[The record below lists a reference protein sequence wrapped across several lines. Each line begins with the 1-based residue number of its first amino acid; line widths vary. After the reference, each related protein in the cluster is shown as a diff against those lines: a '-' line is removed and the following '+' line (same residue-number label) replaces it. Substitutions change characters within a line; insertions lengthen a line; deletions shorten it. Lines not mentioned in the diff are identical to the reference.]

1 VSVTF
6 LFGVHMH
13 QPVDNFD
20 EAVNRAVV
28 DCYEPFFEV
37 MSNYPEFKFSLHCS
51 GWLLQK
57 IKSDYPSLYKNIQ
70 KLNNQGSIEFVGAG
84 FYEPILSVIPSRD
97 RRGQIDML
105 LDYIENEFGSKPT
118 GLWLTERVWESS
130 IVPDVVDS
138 GIEYMV
144 VDDYH
149 FIASGFE
156 PDNLSKYYMTE
167 EGGKRVALFP
177 ISKALRYAIPFRP
190 VKEAIEAIKSQNSSA
205 VLFDD
210 LEKFGMWPNTHE
222 WVYGK
227 GWLRE
232 FVESVLADGDI
243 VTSFYSQYIKEN
255 TPNGLAYLSN
265 VSYYEMGEWSLRER
279 DSLKLRDI
287 KKIVEDRFGDID
299 SQKFVKGGIWKNF
312 LIKYQEANH
321 IHKRVLSC
329 SNRSNGTQEYIQA
342 LYKAQTN
349 DVLWHGVFGG
359 LYLPNLRDNAYRYI
373 IECEDLIYKEN
384 ILLEDFNIDGYLEA
398 KSIKGESLMIFA
410 SKLGGALIEWDSL
423 IDRWNYQNT
432 LTRYKEAYHSDILN
446 STKSTTKI
454 EDQNGIDTI
463 HTATIDSS
471 KDLKD
476 SLVYDNYQKVSFID
490 HITDSSISAYSLYK
504 NSFKEY
510 ANFINLASKMSID
523 SKCITSISNGTIS
536 NRYPATVTKSFYP
549 TKRGVKFAITLD
561 TKAVDEYYYG
571 VEFNFHFANIADITI
586 DNEPFD
592 RLKDIEATTNIS
604 IYDSFTNKT
613 IKLNLSKSCRCAI
626 SIVETISMSED
637 GFDKMVQ
644 GISMIV
650 YLPFNHRVTLSGSLE
665 FVDV

>member
-1 VSVTF
+1 MSTTF

-373 IECEDLIYKEN
+373 IECEDLIYKED

-604 IYDSFTNKT
+604 IYDPFTNKT

>member
-1 VSVTF
+1 MSVTF

-70 KLNNQGSIEFVGAG
+70 ELNNQGSIEFLGAG

-105 LDYIENEFGSKPT
+105 LDYIESEFGSKPT

-222 WVYGK
+222 WVYDK
-227 GWLRE
+227 GWLKE
-232 FVESVLADGDI
+232 FVESVLADRDI

-287 KKIVEDRFGDID
+287 KKVVEDRFGDID

-373 IECEDLIYKEN
+373 IECEDLIYKED

-410 SKLGGALIEWDSL
+410 SRPGGALIEWDSL

-432 LTRYKEAYHSDILN
+432 LTRYKEAYHTDILN
-446 STKSTTKI
+446 STKSTTKT
-454 EDQNGIDTI
+454 EDQDGIDTI
-463 HTATIDSS
+463 HTAVIDSS

-476 SLVYDNYQKVSFID
+476 SLVYDSYQKVSFID
-490 HITDSSISAYSLYK
+490 HITDGSIFADSLYK
-504 NSFKEY
+504 NSFKEC

-523 SKCITSISNGTIS
+523 SKCITSISSGTIS
-536 NRYPATVTKSFYP
+536 NTYPATVTKSFYP
-549 TKRGVKFAITLD
+549 TKRGVKFALTLD
-561 TKAVDEYYYG
+561 TQAVDEYYYG

-604 IYDSFTNKT
+604 IYDPFTNKN
-613 IKLNLSKSCRCAI
+613 IELNLSKSCRCAI
-626 SIVETISMSED
+626 SVVETVSMSED